1 MFIKTILRILRRS
14 VGDWR
19 LLPVCGMLVLL
30 PTILYPMLWVSPLI
44 LISSINALSGRNHV
58 FCGFRTGDWR
68 LIVSLALASLICG
81 FFWEI
86 WNVYSYAKWIY
97 TITYVQV
104 FHIFEMPLFGYAGH
118 LPFGLECYCVAKL
131 FKLS

>member
-1 MFIKTILRILRRS
+1 MLRMSYPRFAA
-14 VGDWR
+14 GF
-19 LLPVCGMLVLL
+19 VLGAGGVSL
-30 PTILYPMLWVSPLI
+30 AGIGVWPTILYPMLWVSPLI

-81 FFWEI
+81 FFWEM

-97 TITYVQV
+97 TIPYVQV
-104 FHIFEMPLFGYAGH
+104 FHIFEMPLLGYAGY
-118 LPFGLECYCVAKL
+118 LPFGLECYCVANL
-131 FKLS
+131 FKMS